1 MPSLSEIRIARG
13 YTRFE
18 LAERIGVSYS
28 TVRRAEL
35 SGEASKK
42 TLGRLTTALG
52 ERDLGLRVVD
62 RRRGKTSQS
71 VKGFY
76 ARGQNRYRKHP
87 PSHEEINRWIQEGSS
102 EKVIGAMAG
111 ACFNEAK
118 RICLAA
124 RLPFNAIE
132 DLLQEGAI
140 AVLLA
145 IKDYNP
151 HKGDFAGFCYQRIR
165 WHMYRAVDQFDVIR
179 IPSDIKGDVLA
190 LIGEKK
196 SWEEVTGGIP
206 DTARIYQHE
215 GADSEAGDISREYRA
230 YLSLSGRQDL
240 GDDEWE
246 ALEDAPS
253 EDEPVSL
260 ASEACA
266 LGDLE
271 KALEELPERARFIL
285 KHRFGLNGG
294 RPKTLHEVGELCDVT
309 RERVRQIQLTAC
321 AELKPHLR
329 DPFTLHPKI
338 IINGRAKHK
347 LDYCNSFRVK
357 LIL

>member
-1 MPSLSEIRIARG
+1 MPPLSEIRKARG

-18 LAERIGVSYS
+18 LAQRIGVSYA

-62 RRRGKTSQS
+62 RKTSQP
-71 VKGFY
+71 VRGFY
-76 ARGQNRYRKHP
+76 ARGHERYRKHP
-87 PSHEEINRWIQEGSS
+87 PSDEEINRWIREGYS
-102 EKVIGAMAG
+102 ERVMGAMAG
-111 ACFNEAK
+111 ACFKEAK

-124 RLPFNAIE
+124 RLSFDAIE

-151 HKGDFAGFCYQRIR
+151 YRGDFPGFCYQRIR

-179 IPSDIKGDVLA
+179 IPSDLKGDVVA

-196 SWEEVTGGIP
+196 SWEELTGAAP

-215 GADSEAGDISREYRA
+215 GEDSEAGDISREYRA

-240 GDDEWE
+240 SDDEWE
-246 ALEDAPS
+246 ALEDSSS

-271 KALEELPERARFIL
+271 KALGELPERARFVL

-338 IINGRAKHK
+338 KIINARAKHK